1 MGGRMVW
8 AALLGG
14 IALFLWG
21 FVAHM
26 VLHLAENQTHPLQ
39 GDRAANT
46 ESIRR
51 LAPEPGVYMNP
62 WCPPDASEA
71 EQQATV
77 ERMKVE
83 PLVFAVVAPQGMP
96 QGFELA
102 PVLVREL
109 GICIALSLIAVFLVV
124 VAGGLSGLVS
134 RIAFC
139 VLLASFGFIQTD
151 AKYML
156 WYHFPSGWSIAQ
168 LVEKLVGGA
177 VLGLVIHFV
186 LGKKR

>member
-1 MGGRMVW
+1 MVW

-14 IALFLWG
+14 VALFVWG
-21 FVAHM
+21 AVAHM
-26 VLHLAENQTHPLQ
+26 VFHLAENQTKPFQ
-39 GDRAANT
+39 GDRAANV
-46 ESIRR
+46 EVLRR
-51 LAPEPGVYMNP
+51 IAPEPGIYQNP
-62 WCPPDASEA
+62 WCPPGASEA
-71 EQQATV
+71 EQTEAL

-83 PLVFAVVAPQGMP
+83 PIVFAVVKPEGMP
-96 QGFELA
+96 LGFDMGST
-102 PVLVREL
+102 LVREAC
-109 GICIALSLIAVFLVV
+109 ICIALALIAVFLVV

-151 AKYML
+151 AQYML